1 MDENV
6 VLAILISTSLV
17 AQSSRKTLTL
27 ALYSLYIFV

>member
-6 VLAILISTSLV
+6 VLAMLISTSLV
-17 AQSSRKTLTL
+17 AQPSRKTLTL